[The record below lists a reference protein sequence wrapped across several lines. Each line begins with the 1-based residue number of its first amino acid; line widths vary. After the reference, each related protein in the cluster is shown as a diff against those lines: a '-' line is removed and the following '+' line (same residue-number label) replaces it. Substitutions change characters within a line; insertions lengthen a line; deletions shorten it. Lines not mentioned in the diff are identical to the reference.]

1 MSMMDLLNK
10 FKATWNPKEILDD
23 YISGENRQ
31 LLDEAPISD
40 GQILAQKLCDHLNQ
54 IKDFNDRIESLDY
67 LSSQALSNFD
77 NLSYSTDDQS
87 LCNAIISVGGKDNTV
102 DFELIKNVIN
112 IMFEWYNLTAAN
124 SITADIKGEI

>member
-87 LCNAIISVGGKDNTV
+87 LYNAIISVGGKDNTV